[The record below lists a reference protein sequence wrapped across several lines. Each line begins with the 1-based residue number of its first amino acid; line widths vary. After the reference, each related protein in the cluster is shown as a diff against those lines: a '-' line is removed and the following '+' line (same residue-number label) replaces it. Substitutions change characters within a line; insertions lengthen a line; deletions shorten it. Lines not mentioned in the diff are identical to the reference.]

1 MFVLENGISCMSG
14 NMALTI
20 DLSEMFDLCIFG
32 SPHNLGR
39 GYVGFNVDLVLL
51 GMLLFPLGS

>member
-1 MFVLENGISCMSG
+1 MSG

-32 SPHNLGR
+32 SPYNLGR
-39 GYVGFNVDLVLL
+39 GCRF
-51 GMLLFPLGS
+51 